1 MTWKIGT
8 NVTLSLGN
16 VNPFI
21 VVVFK
26 VFLFTL
32 KFRTLTSQNIMHSLL
47 MKKYIA
53 CIGRKKGNVLFNDA
67 LNTFYF
73 TVIWRLTYGKGAF
86 R

>member
-1 MTWKIGT
+1 MWKIGT

-16 VNPFI
+16 ANPFI

-32 KFRTLTSQNIMHSLL
+32 KFRTFTRQNIMHSLL
-47 MKKYIA
+47 MRKYIA

-73 TVIWRLTYGKGAF
+73 TVIWCRTYGKGAF